1 MKQAFRLTP
10 IIAALG
16 VAAGLAF
23 SAGAHAQTIKIG
35 VVGPTTGAVT
45 QYGDMV
51 REGVD
56 TAVERINAA
65 GGINGKK
72 LETVVIDD
80 GCEPKQGPV
89 AANRV
94 VNSKIGFVVGHVCS
108 GATIAAADI
117 YNNEGVV
124 MVTPSATSPALTDGK
139 NYEFIFRTIGRDDQ
153 QGPAIAA
160 YIATE
165 LKARTVALVDDK
177 TAYGEGLAA
186 EVEKALR
193 ARGVAIVGR
202 ERTTDKE
209 TDFKSILTRI
219 KSRNPDA
226 VFHGGMDAT
235 GGLLL
240 KQARELGVKAQFAFG
255 DGACTDEMAALAGRA
270 GEGLACSQAGLPAAS
285 ATRAFRDAFIPRYG
299 ETKLYAPFFYDA
311 ANVVIEAMRRADST
325 DPAKFTPEIYKTSLD
340 GATGHIAFDAKGD
353 RRDAEMTI
361 FRMRG
366 GKIVPVAIVKGGAL
380 APFGT

>member
-10 IIAALG
+10 VIAALS

-23 SAGAHAQTIKIG
+23 GAGAQAQTIKIG

-139 NYEFIFRTIGRDDQ
+139 NYDFIFRTIGRDDQ
-153 QGPAIAA
+153 QGPAAA
-160 YIATE
+160 KFILEKLKPKKAAVLHDKQSYGQGIATAVKND
-165 LKARTVALVDDK
+165 L
-177 TAYGEGLAA
+177 
-186 EVEKALR
+186 EK
-193 ARGVAIVGR
+193 
-202 ERTTDKE
+202 
-209 TDFKSILTRI
+209 
-219 KSRNPDA
+219 
-226 VFHGGMDAT
+226 GG
-235 GGLLL
+235 
-240 KQARELGVKAQFAFG
+240 
-255 DGACTDEMAALAGRA
+255 
-270 GEGLACSQAGLPAAS
+270 
-285 ATRAFRDAFIPRYG
+285 
-299 ETKLYAPFFYDA
+299 
-311 ANVVIEAMRRADST
+311 
-325 DPAKFTPEIYKTSLD
+325 
-340 GATGHIAFDAKGD
+340 
-353 RRDAEMTI
+353 
-361 FRMRG
+361 
-366 GKIVPVAIVKGGAL
+366 VPVAIFEGINAGDSDYSAVITKLKSQGVDFVYYGGYHPEMGLLLRQAAEQGVKAKWMGPEGTGNPDINAIAGDAVEGMLLTLPADFTQNAANAEIVKAFAAKKRNASGAFQMTAYTATQVIADGIKGAGSEDPAKVAKYL
-380 APFGT
+380 HANSFDTPIGKVSWNKQGDLTNFQFDVFVWHKDGSKSVYK